1 MNPDPDI
8 ILLLQIWN
16 DPDATGESRTRLL
29 KRLRT
34 DDAFRAEAAEQLA
47 MIAALRAAQAPEP
60 RWLELHDL
68 LGAGESGSFSEIG
81 SFENSVMERIGPAR
95 AVKTRTPWMWL
106 AIAAMLTLALGS
118 QWWFGAYGGRPD
130 SVRPLS
136 SAAVPEPIPV
146 ASIIELVIPAGTPA
160 PSGLANGKILAA
172 GPLELKN
179 GSLSIQTVRGVTVS
193 MNAPFRARLVSETE
207 IEVIEGNL
215 LARIPQGC
223 EDFKMHGP
231 SFQIQDLGAEA
242 VVVRGTGGTRAVRV
256 FEGRTDLKIADP
268 SLAQSNQPS
277 LAEKSGDPKQIPV
290 PEASDDVA
298 AGEAPQH
305 SLLAIGNYPQQVHSL
320 KPSCYWRLQQM
331 SSGKTPSDL
340 PEVPPMEVIGEATL
354 ANQTP
359 DNSVGTL
366 SGADH
371 VAAFRPH
378 FRPDMLSGDFTIT
391 FWAQAHS
398 LRNGVLLSANRNDDR
413 EKDYSFLLLA
423 VADRRAGSDAGLR
436 LQMGL
441 DRFQSSEK
449 SRPLSGNQSMK
460 PGQWHH
466 IAAVRDRD
474 ILRLYLDGRE
484 IGHGR
489 ATEGKPA
496 FTRMLVGRLN
506 VDPSKSAAEA
516 RAFNGSID
524 ELAIFEQALKPHDI
538 SNLAKGAHEQAPD
551 SAGSSRK
558 EDAR

>member
-16 DPDATGESRTRLL
+16 DPDATEEARTRLL
-29 KRLRT
+29 QRLDADEAFRT
-34 DDAFRAEAAEQLA
+34 DAAEQLA
-47 MIAALRAAQAPEP
+47 MIASLRAAQAPEP

-68 LGAGESGSFSEIG
+68 LGGDESDRVCNDD
-81 SFENSVMERIGPAR
+81 SFEDSVMERIGS
-95 AVKTRTPWMWL
+95 TPISRQRKQWMWL
-106 AIAAMLTLALGS
+106 AMAAVITLALGS
-118 QWWFGAYGGRPD
+118 QWWLVAFRGKPD
-130 SVRPLS
+130 SVSPLS
-136 SAAVPEPIPV
+136 SATTSERTPV
-146 ASIIELVIPAGTPA
+146 ASVIELLTPAGTPA

-172 GPLELKN
+172 GPLEMKS

-193 MNAPFRARLVSETE
+193 MKAPFRARLVSETE

-215 LARIPQGC
+215 LARVPQGC

-242 VVVRGTGGTRAVRV
+242 VAVRGTGGTRAVRV
-256 FEGRTDLKIADP
+256 FEGRTDIKSADP
-268 SLAQSNQPS
+268 SMAQSNKPPF
-277 LAEKSGDPKQIPV
+277 AGESGDQKQVPV
-290 PEASDDVA
+290 SEGSDDVA
-298 AGEAPQH
+298 ENEPPQH
-305 SLLAIGNYPQQVHSL
+305 SRLVIGNYPQQVHSL
-320 KPSCYWRLQQM
+320 KPSCYWRFQQM

-359 DNSVGTL
+359 DNSAGTL

-371 VAAFRPH
+371 VEAFRPH

-391 FWAQAHS
+391 FWVQAHS

-423 VADRRAGSDAGLR
+423 VADRRAGSVSGLR

-441 DRFQSSEK
+441 DRFQDSEK
-449 SRPLSGNQSMK
+449 SRPLSGTQSMK
-460 PGQWHH
+460 TGQWHH

-484 IGHGR
+484 VGRGH

-516 RAFNGSID
+516 RAFNGCMD
-524 ELAIFEQALKPHDI
+524 ELAVFERALKAQDI
-538 SNLAKGAHEQAPD
+538 ANLAKGAHGQKPGSD
-551 SAGSSRK
+551 SNPEK